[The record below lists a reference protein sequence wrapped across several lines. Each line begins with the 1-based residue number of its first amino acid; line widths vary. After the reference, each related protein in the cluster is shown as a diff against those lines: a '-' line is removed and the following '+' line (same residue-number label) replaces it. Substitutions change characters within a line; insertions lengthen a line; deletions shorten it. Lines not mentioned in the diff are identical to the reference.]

1 MNTHPYLRAY
11 LAGIALPTMFLL
23 LAITFFALY
32 HFTSPAPIKVEQ
44 VIIFPMAVVPS
55 LWGLWNM
62 LYLFLQ
68 SRRPFSI
75 GLHGAIL
82 PWLLAPLIYALQ
94 RGLDIMVWTPATFAI
109 GFPVALVVYYLAW
122 KHVVSFFNEV
132 VGVA

>member
-11 LAGIALPTMFLL
+11 MAGVALPTMFLV
-23 LAITFFALY
+23 LAITFFAFY
-32 HFTSPAPIKVEQ
+32 QFASQAPIKIER

-62 LYLFLQ
+62 LYIFLQ

-82 PWLLAPLIYALQ
+82 PWLLAPLGYALQ
-94 RGLDIMVWTPATFAI
+94 RSLDIMIWTPETFAI
-109 GFPVALVVYYLAW
+109 GFPVALVVYYLVW
-122 KHVVSFFNEV
+122 KYVVSFFNEV